1 MKKIKIKVKGQD
13 YYSVLSSLGLL
24 NKQDDEIKE
33 VTLEIQE
40 TKENYKFL
48 STSDKVIDWDFVKET
63 RLKQDG
69 FSIPTIPFDC
79 ISGKKVLTKTIIS
92 WSDEREQI
100 IELLKNTYPKHTGL
114 ELLGLLSSILDSR
127 TVSPSMR
134 FTKSLMERE
143 IIPMATISKDVS
155 PKIIIALSSLI
166 DGFNNAFASS
176 EDVISHFVDRLHEI
190 WFSIEKDTTLV
201 KFIEMFYGVHLGE
214 ML

>member
-48 STSDKVIDWDFVKET
+48 STSDKVIDWDFVEET

-79 ISGKKVLTKTIIS
+79 I
-92 WSDEREQI
+92 EREQI
-100 IELLKNTYPKHTGL
+100 IDLLKNTYPKHTGL

-201 KFIEMFYGVHLGE
+201 KFVEMFYGVHLGE